1 MITSGKVFPAGETA
15 LILRQMLGNLRSWDD
30 ALADMRKGKT
40 SVYGFVLKPVGTMIF
55 ERAKRPVYAAHHI
68 REFILSVGRASGRL
82 LSRLPP
88 QGLHASF
95 DESINWRHQHLA
107 C

>member
-1 MITSGKVFPAGETA
+1 MITTGKVFPAGETA

-40 SVYGFVLKPVGTMIF
+40 SVCGLVLKPVGRMVF

-68 REFILSVGRASGRL
+68 REFVLGVARASGGL
-82 LSRLPP
+82 LPRLPP
-88 QGLHASF
+88 QGLNASF
-95 DESINWRHQHLA
+95 DESINWRHQHLT